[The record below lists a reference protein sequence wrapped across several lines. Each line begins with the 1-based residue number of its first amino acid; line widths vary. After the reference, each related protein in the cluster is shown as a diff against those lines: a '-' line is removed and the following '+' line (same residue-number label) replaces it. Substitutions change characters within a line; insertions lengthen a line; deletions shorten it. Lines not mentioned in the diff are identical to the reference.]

1 MIKLDIK
8 DFFESVSERQVYYVF
23 RDLAYPPLL
32 SFELARLCT
41 RCVPPR
47 QDGLP
52 RAREQLPR
60 WVNWNEARQAG
71 PYAIGTQIG
80 HLPQGAPTSAMLAN
94 FVARRLDAEI
104 QSIAT
109 QHGATY
115 TRYADDMVL
124 TLSNG
129 SDITCT
135 SVFREVAS
143 VVKRHGFRIN
153 RRKSR
158 IVGPGGRKVVTGLVV
173 NDLRPRLPKSVK
185 SEIDLAIYHIGK
197 HGLLS
202 HMERHNSKRPLGY
215 LNHLVGKILYAYSIE
230 PAFAANAM
238 AALREALTPNRELLE
253 ITETFESVGDAHKR
267 FQLLYRNIFG

>member
-1 MIKLDIK
+1 
-8 DFFESVSERQVYYVF
+8 
-23 RDLAYPPLL
+23 
-32 SFELARLCT
+32 
-41 RCVPPR
+41 
-47 QDGLP
+47 
-52 RAREQLPR
+52 
-60 WVNWNEARQAG
+60 
-71 PYAIGTQIG
+71 
-80 HLPQGAPTSAMLAN
+80 MLAN